1 MKSPKQLS
9 SDIRTLTRHID
20 QVRESL
26 LRRTD
31 IELAQVG
38 KECKRASDALARL
51 LQEQALP
58 DHYKVAVVGRFKA
71 GKSSFVNELLEARL
85 ASEDTNPETAAVTTF
100 KYGEEVKANIQ
111 FLSRNDWL
119 KIQRLYE
126 QDPRH
131 VDAHRLLKWHEL
143 AKPRRNKDGEVDEG
157 FDLQALESEFIRDGG
172 FSIEIRLANDGTK
185 KAEVEFRR
193 RLKEFTTGTKPHH
206 CMVRG
211 IEIET
216 PAPILDG
223 GVLLIDTPGLGDTE
237 RYRVELTE
245 RVVDDVDAVLFLTRS
260 GASYDQAEKDFLLS
274 LLRKGTV
281 KQLIIVV
288 TQVDVT
294 YQQHLD
300 NAEANDDEPEPVSQR
315 IALERH
321 RLAKELAETLAELSQ
336 ENSPATRR
344 YREQLGEVQIAFTS
358 AKLHRDWKSGK
369 TTPCVIGFEDPGGVE
384 QLKQQ
389 LLGMLS
395 TESRLATVAHSV
407 AGGARSVLLDLQSV
421 LDAKLIAIR
430 EVQDGEVAEQRLRGF
445 REEFGAAGIR
455 FESAVME
462 QVGLLGQRISERAHQ
477 HRSVLELIALLAE
490 RELSAFE
497 SNDLARHWRS
507 RRHGYWGYMADFQT
521 RVANRI
527 FPKVQ
532 EVLSEYTDCFGDFAR
547 AFEIHV
553 DRLSADGVRI
563 AQSLELG
570 ATLPFDV
577 TNKLNG
583 SLEKSLSRAQEL
595 ILAKELEVNKLLS
608 DFVDDE
614 VSDRIDEVREKV
626 SDILGVGTTVNQSR
640 EVHAFYQK
648 VKALLSDALQAY
660 LEKSVGA
667 FGDFLIT
674 EAQAA
679 PRDALAEIDIVLEQ
693 AEDNIRASTT
703 ALVAGQK
710 QATEDLVSKIKSEH
724 SEVLSSAATLL
735 ALGQIPVELNSEAFG
750 SNRLGSIPQP
760 DVAAKP
766 QRPVVVP
773 TPRAVE
779 VARTSEGDW
788 AENVLTEAQV
798 ILERIRMRNG
808 DKGWDISRVFP
819 SRYIQGATR
828 IRLIDGFLLDP
839 HQLRNLGELLL
850 HLAEHARPKEV
861 EVLTKFSDPDATER
875 QNLKV
880 NELAIELFRD
890 YGVLLTLRRQN
901 EEHSRALV
909 LDHGVFFRLDRG
921 LDFFKPALGLA
932 RHRANLREVR
942 KTEID
947 VFCIPGHRLLG
958 VQGELGP
965 KLQIA

>member
-1 MKSPKQLS
+1 MKTPRQLS
-9 SDIRTLTRHID
+9 SDIRTLARHID
-20 QVRESL
+20 QIRESL
-26 LRRTD
+26 LRRAD

-38 KECKRASDALARL
+38 KECKRTSDVLAKL
-51 LQEQALP
+51 LQEQRLP
-58 DHYKVAVVGRFKA
+58 DHYKVAVVGRFKV

-85 ASEDTNPETAAVTTF
+85 ASEETNPETAAVTTF
-100 KYGEEVKANIQ
+100 KHGEEVKAKIQ
-111 FLSRNDWL
+111 FLSRDEWL

-143 AKPRRNKDGEVDEG
+143 AKPRKNKDGEVDEG
-157 FDLQALESEFIRDGG
+157 FDVQALEAEFIRDGG
-172 FSIEIRLANDGTK
+172 HSIEIRLAKDGTK

-193 RLKEFTTGTKPHH
+193 RLKEFTTGNKPYH
-206 CMVRG
+206 CMVLG
-211 IEIET
+211 VEIEM
-216 PAPILDG
+216 PAPLLDG

-245 RVVDDVDAVLFLTRS
+245 RVVDDVDAVLFLTCS
-260 GASYDQAEKDFLLS
+260 GGSYDQADKDFLLS

-288 TQVDVT
+288 THVDIT
-294 YQQHLD
+294 YEKHLYD
-300 NAEANDDEPEPVSQR
+300 AEANDDPPESVSQR
-315 IALERH
+315 IELERH
-321 RLAKELAETLAELSQ
+321 RLAKALDETLAELGH
-336 ENSPATRR
+336 ENSLATRR

-369 TTPCVIGFEDPGGVE
+369 PTSCVITPEDPGGVE
-384 QLKQQ
+384 QLKLQ

-395 TESRLATVAHSV
+395 TESRLATVAQSI
-407 AGGARSVLLDLQSV
+407 ASGARSALLDLQSV

-430 EVQDGEVAEQRLRGF
+430 EVQGSEVAEQRLLGF
-445 REEFGAAGIR
+445 RVEFGSAGDR
-455 FESAVME
+455 FESAVVE
-462 QVGLLGQRISERAHQ
+462 QVALLSQRISERTHQ
-477 HRSVLELIALLAE
+477 QRSVLELIALLAE
-490 RELSAFE
+490 REISTFE
-497 SNDLARHWRS
+497 TNDVARHWRS
-507 RRHGYWGYMADFQT
+507 RRNGHWGGMADFQT

-532 EVLSEYTDCFGDFAR
+532 EILSEYTDCFGEFAR
-547 AFEIHV
+547 AFEIQV
-553 DRLSADGVRI
+553 GRLSADGIRI

-577 TNKLNG
+577 TNKLKA

-614 VSDRIDEVREKV
+614 VSDRIDEARTKV
-626 SDILGVGTTVNQSR
+626 ADVLGAGTTINQSR
-640 EVHAFYQK
+640 EVQAFYHK
-648 VKALLSDALQAY
+648 VKALLADALQAY
-660 LEKSVGA
+660 LESSVGA
-667 FGDFLIT
+667 FGDFLVT

-679 PRDALAEIDIVLEQ
+679 PRDALAEIDILLEQ

-750 SNRLGSIPQP
+750 SNRLGSITQP

-798 ILERIRMRNG
+798 TLERIRMRNG

-819 SRYIQGATR
+819 SRYIQGAAR

-861 EVLTKFSDPDATER
+861 EVLTKFSAPEATER
-875 QNLKV
+875 QDLKV

-890 YGVLLTLRRQN
+890 YGVLLTLRRQS
-901 EEHSRALV
+901 EDHSRALV

-947 VFCIPGHRLLG
+947 VFCTPGHRLLG
-958 VQGELGP
+958 VQS
-965 KLQIA
+965 